1 MMGMFAERFKTLR
14 LKHDLSQQELADELN
29 ISKSSVSMYEREQ
42 REPDFETLET
52 IADFFNVNMDYLIGN
67 SDIPYAWEEMANAMG
82 ICPPNDFDGDPEDW
96 YKMKMAEE
104 QDALID
110 EYYDTHPNKD
120 INEPIREELPPEI
133 RAAARGMMNLS
144 PEDQKSA
151 IDMINFLV
159 QKGKEAKDN

>member
-1 MMGMFAERFKTLR
+1 MSIFAIR
-14 LKHDLSQQELADELN
+14 LKKLRIDKQLTQDELAPRLG
-29 ISKSSVSMYEREQ
+29 ISRSTLGMYETGK

-96 YKMKMAEE
+96 YKMKMAQE

-110 EYYDTHPNKD
+110 KYYDTHPDED
-120 INEPIREELPPEI
+120 IDEPIREAFPPEI

>member
-1 MMGMFAERFKTLR
+1 MSIFAIR
-14 LKHDLSQQELADELN
+14 LKKLRIDKQLTQDELAPRLG
-29 ISKSSVSMYEREQ
+29 ISRSTLGMYETGK
-42 REPDFETLET
+42 REPDCETLET

-96 YKMKMAEE
+96 YKMKMAQE

-110 EYYDTHPNKD
+110 EYYDTHPDED
-120 INEPIREELPPEI
+120 IDEPIREAFPPEI

-159 QKGKEAKDN
+159 QKGNEAKDN

>member
-1 MMGMFAERFKTLR
+1 MSIFAIR
-14 LKHDLSQQELADELN
+14 LKKLRIDKQLTQDELAPRLG
-29 ISKSSVSMYEREQ
+29 ISRSTLGMYETGK

-96 YKMKMAEE
+96 YKMKMAQE

-110 EYYDTHPNKD
+110 EYYDTHPDED
-120 INEPIREELPPEI
+120 IDEPIREAFPPEI